1 MRSRSSA
8 TGFSQNVGMPRAMAA
23 SSSSACAAV
32 PAVMTNASRPE
43 SSRASMLGAALTPR
57 SVATRSASG
66 GVEVGEHEVVD
77 PGERGEGLGVE
88 GADPAGAGEADA
100 HVLSFGS
107 W

>member
-1 MRSRSSA
+1 MCTGTPLVASSSVSAMVRSRSSA
-8 TGFSQNVGMPRAMAA
+8 TGFSQKVGMSRAMAA

-43 SSRASMLGAALTPR
+43 SSSASMLGAALDPEVGR
-57 SVATRSASG
+57 HPFGDG

-77 PGERGEGLGVE
+77 AMR
-88 GADPAGAGEADA
+88 A
-100 HVLSFGS
+100 